1 MKPTKV
7 TINTFAGQQLT
18 NNVVGLTNSVRRGG
32 LQMDIERVDVRVRVV
47 QVMEVDA
54 SVNFVA
60 KTSLHVCPTH
70 RFLSFSGKM
79 LILIMIAVYSFP
91 NAWLRWSLNG
101 WWLGGFVS
109 WSLQLFLISIIHRL
123 FYISPNFLNFH
134 IFKIIC
140 NRLVTLVRKR
150 LMIRGSSPLI
160 SFVDFIIR
168 RIFIRPL

>member
-1 MKPTKV
+1 M
-7 TINTFAGQQLT
+7 
-18 NNVVGLTNSVRRGG
+18 TNSERRGG

-60 KTSLHVCPTH
+60 KTSLHVCQTH

-101 WWLGGFVS
+101 
-109 WSLQLFLISIIHRL
+109 
-123 FYISPNFLNFH
+123 
-134 IFKIIC
+134 
-140 NRLVTLVRKR
+140 
-150 LMIRGSSPLI
+150 
-160 SFVDFIIR
+160 
-168 RIFIRPL
+168 